1 MREEMRQAKLFPI
14 VGVVDLGPVG
24 EGVSGARWL
33 GVYHEQGLI
42 IYAAK
47 CRRDEHPYLLLN
59 EAVCAALAG
68 ALHLPIPALRLIRL
82 DNQLWFG
89 LEKKEPKV
97 ACTPENLAACVNS
110 DQVPGVL
117 IFDVFV
123 CNPDRHEGNVLL
135 HQFQQQPLA
144 IKLWIIDHS
153 HALVS
158 TKQNVAALVTAN
170 HNTQVYLKLPHHGA
184 VVKQRSQFE
193 SFLERLEALDS
204 TAFQEITASLPAEFI
219 PKGADLVSLTDFLIR
234 RRDEVRTLIQ
244 TAFQHLPE

>member
-1 MREEMRQAKLFPI
+1 
-14 VGVVDLGPVG
+14 
-24 EGVSGARWL
+24 VSGARWL
-33 GVYHEQGLI
+33 GVYHEQGLT

-47 CRRDEHPYLLLN
+47 CPRDDHPYLLLN
-59 EAVCAALAG
+59 EAVCAALAD
-68 ALHLPIPALRLIRL
+68 ALQLPIPAFRVIKL

-97 ACTPENLAACVNS
+97 AYTRENLAVCVNR

-117 IFDVFV
+117 VFDVFV

-135 HQFQQQPLA
+135 HQFQQQPPA

-158 TKQNVAALVTAN
+158 TKQDVAALVAAN
-170 HNTQVYLKLPHHGA
+170 HDTQEYLKLPHHSA
-184 VVKQRSQFE
+184 VVKQRSQFK

-204 TAFQEITASLPAEFI
+204 TVFQEITASLPCEFV
-219 PKGADLVSLTDFLIR
+219 PSGADLVSLTGFLIR
-234 RRDEVRTLIQ
+234 RRDEARTLLQ
-244 TAFQHLPE
+244 MAFQHLPN